1 MKEKRRNKMKR
12 TFYIAGVQ
20 FRPKN
25 EIAQAIK
32 QMQVGDVLVLT
43 LESTNSFDINAVK
56 IEYNKEVSDGVDSI
70 FLGYVPRKYSSEVT
84 GMLEI
89 GALIKCTVDEINPLA
104 ETYKMIKV
112 TVQTPIDN
120 FENEG
125 DKK

>member
-1 MKEKRRNKMKR
+1 MKR

-43 LESTNSFDINAVK
+43 LESTNGFDINAVK

-104 ETYKMIKV
+104 KTYKMIKV
-112 TVQTPIDN
+112 TVQTPIDD
-120 FENEG
+120 FENKG